1 MVTND
6 TCFGVEDGLS
16 PRKIE
21 SAIGKASPR
30 PTAGGHCDASVL
42 VTT

>member
-6 TCFGVEDGLS
+6 TCLGEEGLS
-16 PRKIE
+16 PRRIA